1 MRHTHLLQI
10 VLISSC
16 LMFSLVSRSIHAAT
30 LQGQVTGV
38 DSGELIQIKT
48 SDGRYRQVKLAGIHI
63 PNRSGIWAV
72 NAKRHLAMLLAGR
85 IVTVEYQKL
94 TAKGV
99 ILGLVRHGGADVALQ
114 MLKAGLARVS
124 NGEQLNPQTLGVY
137 QAYELRAR
145 NRGMGRWH

>member
-1 MRHTHLLQI
+1 MRHTQLIQI
-10 VLISSC
+10 ALISVC
-16 LMFSLVSRSIHAAT
+16 LMIGQTSHAASI
-30 LQGQVTGV
+30 QGQVTGV

-48 SDGRYRQVKLAGIHI
+48 SDGRYRQVKLTAIHI
-63 PNRSGIWAV
+63 PTHSRIWTV

-124 NGEQLNPQTLGVY
+124 IGDPLNPQTLGVY
-137 QAYELRAR
+137 QAYETRAR
-145 NRGMGRWH
+145 NRGMGLWQ